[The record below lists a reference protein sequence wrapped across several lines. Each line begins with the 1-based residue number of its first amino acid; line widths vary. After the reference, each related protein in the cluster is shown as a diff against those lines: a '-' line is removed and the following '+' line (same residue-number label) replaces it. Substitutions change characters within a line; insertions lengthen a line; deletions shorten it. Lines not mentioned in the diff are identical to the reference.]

1 LEPFIIGEIMKLQ
14 NFEIKNQKIKE
25 EFLKLKIESPSIF
38 KRRLNL
44 SWSNWIFG
52 LEKLEDTAKRLN
64 QNNIEFIELNGNR
77 HGEDIGYKASET
89 KKILSDYGIRT
100 AGICGIFSTDNDFSS
115 NRGVIR
121 QNAIDYIKRNTDL
134 GEELGADYFLIVPS
148 AVGRSQK
155 IDDREFERAV
165 MTLRRVADVFT
176 AAGIKGAVEPIRSSE
191 VSLCHT
197 VQDALDIIEALNHP
211 GIQHINGDIY
221 HMHTEEMHIGEAIL
235 KCGKRLVNLH
245 VADSNRCALGEGSID
260 IDTVIMALYILGYN
274 REDCYVTPEP
284 LGPGGDSYI
293 ALFGLQEKKVLD
305 ELVRQTV
312 SYFREREEIL
322 VSSI

>member
-1 LEPFIIGEIMKLQ
+1 MKLQ

-25 EFLKLKIESPSIF
+25 EFLKLKTESPGRF
-38 KRRLNL
+38 KRRLSL

-52 LEKLEDTAKRLN
+52 LENLENTAKRLQHN
-64 QNNIEFIELNGNR
+64 TIEFIELNGNR
-77 HGEDIGYKASET
+77 HGEDIGYKSSEV
-89 KKILSDYGIRT
+89 KKILSDYGIRA
-100 AGICGIFSTDNDFSS
+100 AGICGIFSPDNDFSS

-121 QNAIDYIKRNTDL
+121 QNAIDYIKWNTEL

-155 IDDREFERAV
+155 IDDKEFERAV
-165 MTLRRVADVFT
+165 ITLRRVGDVFT
-176 AAGIKGAVEPIRSSE
+176 TANIKGAIEPIRSAE

-197 VQDALDIIEALNHP
+197 VQDALDIIEAIDHP

-221 HMHTEEMHIGEAIL
+221 HMHTEEPHIGEAVL

-260 IDTVIMALYILGYN
+260 LDTVIMALYILGYN
-274 REDCYVTPEP
+274 REGCYVTPEP
-284 LGPGGDSYI
+284 LGPGGDSYV
-293 ALFGLQEKKVLD
+293 ALFGLQDKKLLD
-305 ELVRQTV
+305 ELVWQTV
-312 SYFREREEIL
+312 SYFREREEVL
-322 VSSI
+322 VSSM

>member
-1 LEPFIIGEIMKLQ
+1 MKLQ

-25 EFLKLKIESPSIF
+25 EFLKLKTESPGRF

-52 LEKLEDTAKRLN
+52 LENLEDTAKRLQRN
-64 QNNIEFIELNGNR
+64 AIEFIELNGNR
-77 HGEDIGYKASET
+77 HGEDIGYKSSEV

-100 AGICGIFSTDNDFSS
+100 AGICGIFSPDNDFSS

-121 QNAIDYIKRNTDL
+121 QNAIDYIKRNTEL

-155 IDDREFERAV
+155 IDDKEFERAV
-165 MTLRRVADVFT
+165 IALQRVSNVFT
-176 AAGIKGAVEPIRSSE
+176 ATNIKGAIEPIRSTE

-197 VQDALDIIEALNHP
+197 VQDALDIIEAIDHP

-221 HMHTEEMHIGEAIL
+221 HMHTEETHIGEAVL

-260 IDTVIMALYILGYN
+260 LDTVIMALYILGYN
-274 REDCYVTPEP
+274 REGCYVTPEP
-284 LGPGGDSYI
+284 LGPGGDSYV
-293 ALFGLQEKKVLD
+293 ALFGLQDKEVLD
-305 ELVRQTV
+305 ELVRQTE
-312 SYFREREEIL
+312 SYFREREEVL
-322 VSSI
+322 VSSL